1 MPKYVIERNLPRAGQ
16 LSPAELA
23 LVSDKSCSAL
33 RSFGSRV
40 QWMQSYVT
48 GDKIYCIYVAP
59 NEGVIREHARL
70 AGFPVNRIAEVTAV
84 IDPATSEGAAPE
96 HERVHDLAK
105 EAGVY

>member
-1 MPKYVIERNLPRAGQ
+1 MPKYMIERNLPRAGQ

-23 LVSDKSCSAL
+23 DVSDKSCSAL

-48 GDKIYCIYVAP
+48 GDKIYCVFVAP

-70 AGFPVNRIAEVTAV
+70 AGIPVSRIAEITAV
-84 IDPATSEGAAPE
+84 IDPATSEAAAPQ
-96 HERVHDLAK
+96 RDRIRDYAK

>member
-23 LVSDKSCSAL
+23 AVSDKSCSAL

-59 NEGVIREHARL
+59 SEGVIREHARL
-70 AGFPVNRIAEVTAV
+70 AGFPVSRIAEVTAV
-84 IDPATSEGAAPE
+84 IDPATSEAAAPE
-96 HERVHDLAK
+96 RDHIHDYAK